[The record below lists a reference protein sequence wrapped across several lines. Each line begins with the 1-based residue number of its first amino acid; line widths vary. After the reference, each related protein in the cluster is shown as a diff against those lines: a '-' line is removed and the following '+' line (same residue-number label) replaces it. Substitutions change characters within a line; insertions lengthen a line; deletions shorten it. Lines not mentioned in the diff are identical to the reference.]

1 MKNHILK
8 QASSAYIRSWT
19 WLVGNERSNCEPL
32 SPRTTHT
39 NVDLDTGS
47 RVRRLLAGREASF
60 ISHCVHNTNWKSGEG
75 DRVCVSSLP
84 PSLLSCLSIKP
95 LPVTSPAPASLDPS
109 LWLVKIDSVEGI
121 CHGDA
126 FVSGRQGRG
135 YWSLPLCSV
144 PLGNMGLFSV
154 SWPCFPIPW
163 F

>member
-8 QASSAYIRSWT
+8 QASSACIRSWT
-19 WLVGNERSNCEPL
+19 WLVGNERSNYEPFI
-32 SPRTTHT
+32 TEDGTYKC
-39 NVDLDTGS
+39 

-60 ISHCVHNTNWKSGEG
+60 ISHCVHNTNWKSREG
-75 DRVCVSSLP
+75 DRVCVSLLP

-95 LPVTSPAPASLDPS
+95 LPVTSPAPTSLDPS
-109 LWLVKIDSVEGI
+109 LWRVKIYSVEGI

-144 PLGNMGLFSV
+144 QPGNMGLFSV